1 MDKPRALDWRTGV
14 VILGLVLSLAL
25 IVIFSLRVM
34 RFVRHPQN
42 EPIRAWMSVPYIAH
56 SYHVPT
62 SDLYSAIGLAGVQH
76 DRRPLMAIAR
86 EQRRPVSELIQ
97 AVYQAIVQAHPTVL
111 PPSPIP
117 STPGGSAP

>member
-1 MDKPRALDWRTGV
+1 MSSSRRFDWRTGV
-14 VILGLVLSLAL
+14 VILGLVVSLAL

-34 RFVRHPQN
+34 RYVRHPQN

-56 SYHVPT
+56 SYHVPA
-62 SDLYSAIGLAGVQH
+62 SDLYTAIGLPGDRR

-97 AVYQAIVQAHPTVL
+97 AVYEAIVQAHPTVL

-117 STPGGSAP
+117 STPGGVVP

>member
-1 MDKPRALDWRTGV
+1 LNWTTLV
-14 VILGLVLSLAL
+14 LLLGLVVSLAL

-34 RFVRHPQN
+34 HSVRHPQN

-56 SYHVPT
+56 SYHVPAA
-62 SDLYSAIGLAGVQH
+62 DLYTAIGLPGDRR

-97 AVYQAIVQAHPTVL
+97 AVYDAIVQAHPTVL

-117 STPGGSAP
+117 SIPSGSVP

>member
-1 MDKPRALDWRTGV
+1 MSRPRRFDWRTGV
-14 VILGLVLSLAL
+14 VILGLMVSLAL

-34 RFVRHPQN
+34 RSIRHPQN

-62 SDLYSAIGLAGVQH
+62 QDLYSAIGLTGVQH

-86 EQRRPVSELIQ
+86 EQGRPVSDLIQ
-97 AVYQAIVQAHPTVL
+97 QIYQAIVQAHPTVL

>member
-1 MDKPRALDWRTGV
+1 MGKPRILDWRTGV
-14 VILGLVLSLAL
+14 VILGLVVSLAL

-34 RFVRHPQN
+34 RSIRHPQN

-56 SYHVPT
+56 SYHVPAQE
-62 SDLYSAIGLAGVQH
+62 LYSAIGLPGDKR

-86 EQRRPVSELIQ
+86 EQGRPVSDLIQ
-97 AVYQAIVQAHPTVL
+97 QIYQAIVQAHPTFL

-117 STPGGSAP
+117 STPSRGAP